1 MHSTNRAAAL
11 VFVCAFAAVL
21 AWSTSVSADSFVDR
35 QGWAKTGPLAP
46 PTPTEGN
53 LYVSVAAGQEQARTY
68 LHLADPET
76 TGTVTFTEASDGVA
90 ASSAALAACALT
102 NPYIGGDSAPGLDC
116 TTRVA
121 LTRAADGRWSLPLDA
136 FVGKLTNGVAVIP
149 DSMGPFTVAFDSSAT
164 SCACTTP
171 AVANPDAVQEQY
183 EPVTGTPT
191 PVFLAPAPP
200 PNTPAVVAPPNTTPT
215 TLNPVT
221 GTPPRQRP
229 GRAASPPF
237 YVLIIPIALAAGV
250 LWALNRRPLPG
261 PVPPITVSG
270 RRVASTTA
278 LVLLAILLIGAGE
291 STTFRLGFIGIVFIG
306 AIGLHVLVNWAGEL
320 SLGHAA
326 FVGLPA
332 FFVAQAASH
341 SGWSPIVFVPFGVG
355 VGVLL
360 GLVVATAALRAR
372 GLQVSLV
379 TLALAIAVIQFF
391 FVRSW
396 VIGPPAGLHVP
407 DPSLF
412 GWHMTTSRAL
422 VPVLVVIVAIASV
435 SARWIFN
442 SKLGRAFAFI
452 RSDPSAAA
460 AAGVPVNQYRALA
473 YAIAGA
479 YAGLAGATYVIW
491 VQRVRPEAFPLTLGF
506 TYLVIAV
513 LAGRGGLG
521 GLALSAILIEG
532 GALFSI
538 IPHSVSLYLGP
549 IGLIYNA
556 TRYQKGFNGGIAE
569 LSRLIDNVVKRKVP
583 TMERPTIRVPVALGT
598 LAIVAGF
605 AALALAWYHTGNT
618 DQMWIQNQEMISGG
632 LGGIGLIIVGA
643 TVLIRDALINGR
655 GITMSE
661 REDA

>member
-1 MHSTNRAAAL
+1 LTWAGTARA
-11 VFVCAFAAVL
+11 
-21 AWSTSVSADSFVDR
+21 DPFVDK
-35 QGWAKTGPLAP
+35 QGWAKTGVVGPVAP
-46 PTPTEGN
+46 AEGH
-53 LYVSVAAGQEQARTY
+53 LYVSIAAGQEQARTY
-68 LHLADPET
+68 LHLADPDT
-76 TGTVTFTEASDGVA
+76 TGTITFAEASDGIG
-90 ASSAALAACALT
+90 SDGAALAACAVT
-102 NPYIGGDSAPGLDC
+102 EPYTGGDSAPGLDC
-116 TTRVA
+116 TRRVP
-121 LTRAADGRWSLPLDA
+121 LTRTPDGHWTLPLGVFGGRA
-136 FVGKLTNGVAVIP
+136 ANGLAVIP
-149 DSMGPFTVAFDSSAT
+149 DSEGPFTVSFDAAAT
-164 SCACTTP
+164 SCSCTTP
-171 AVANPDAVQEQY
+171 AAATSPSEQY
-183 EPVTGTPT
+183 EPITGSPT
-191 PVFLAPAPP
+191 PAFIAPSPP
-200 PNTPAVVAPPNTTPT
+200 PATSPVLTSPT
-215 TLNPVT
+215 TTTTQLNPVT
-221 GTPPRQRP
+221 GTPARVRP
-229 GRAASPPF
+229 QRAASPPF
-237 YVLIIPIALAAGV
+237 FVILIPIALAAAL
-250 LWALNRRPLPG
+250 LWELNRRRLPR
-261 PVPPITVSG
+261 PMSPITVTG
-270 RRVASTTA
+270 RRAGWGTA
-278 LVLLAILLIGAGE
+278 ALLLALLLATASE
-291 STTFRLGFIGIVFIG
+291 STAFRLGFIAIVFIG

-341 SGWSPIVFVPFGVG
+341 SGWSPILFVPLGVLI
-355 VGVLL
+355 GVLL
-360 GLVVATAALRAR
+360 GLVVASAALRAR

-379 TLALAIAVIQFF
+379 TLALGIAVIQFF
-391 FVRSW
+391 FVRGW

-479 YAGLAGATYVIW
+479 YAGLAGATYVVW

-583 TMERPTIRVPVALGT
+583 TMERPTIRVPVALGI

-655 GITMSE
+655 GINMSE

>member
-1 MHSTNRAAAL
+1 M
-11 VFVCAFAAVL
+11 
-21 AWSTSVSADSFVDR
+21 
-35 QGWAKTGPLAP
+35 KTGAVGPVAP
-46 PTPTEGN
+46 QDGR

-68 LHLADPET
+68 LHLADANT
-76 TGTVTFTEASDGVA
+76 TGTITFAEASDSI
-90 ASSAALAACALT
+90 ASDSASLAACALT
-102 NPYIGGDSAPGLDC
+102 DPYTGGDSAPGLDC
-116 TTRVA
+116 TRRVP
-121 LTRAADGRWSLPLDA
+121 LTRSADANWTLPLDL
-136 FVGKLTNGVAVIP
+136 FVGRLANGLAVIP
-149 DSMGPFTVAFDSSAT
+149 DSEGPFTVSLDAAAT
-164 SCACTTP
+164 SCSCTTP
-171 AVANPDAVQEQY
+171 AAAITPTEQY
-183 EPVTGTPT
+183 EPITGTPT
-191 PVFLAPAPP
+191 PAFLAPTPP
-200 PNTPAVVAPPNTTPT
+200 PAAAPVIASATTT
-215 TLNPVT
+215 TLLNPVT
-221 GTPPRQRP
+221 GTPARDHAH
-229 GRAASPPF
+229 GAASPPF
-237 YVLIIPIALAAGV
+237 FVILVPIALAAAT
-250 LWALNRRPLPG
+250 LWELNRRGLPG
-261 PVPPITVSG
+261 PLAPIAVTG
-270 RRVASTTA
+270 RRAGWGTA
-278 LVLLAILLIGAGE
+278 ALLLALLLATASE

-341 SGWSPIVFVPFGVG
+341 SGWSPIVFVPLGVLI
-355 VGVLL
+355 GVLL
-360 GLVVATAALRAR
+360 GLVVASAALRAR

-379 TLALAIAVIQFF
+379 TLALGIAVIQFF

-396 VIGPPAGLHVP
+396 VIGPPAGLRVP
-407 DPSLF
+407 DPSLL

-422 VPVLVVIVAIASV
+422 IPVLVVLVAIASV
-435 SARWIFN
+435 SARWVFG

-538 IPHSVSLYLGP
+538 IPHSISLYLGP

-556 TRYQKGFNGGIAE
+556 TRYEKGFNGGIAE
-569 LSRLIDNVVKRKVP
+569 LSRLIDNLVKRKVP
-583 TMERPTIRVPVALGT
+583 PMERPTIRVPVALGT

-643 TVLIRDALINGR
+643 TVLIRDALLIGNR
-655 GITMSE
+655 RDTSD
-661 REDA
+661 R

>member
-1 MHSTNRAAAL
+1 VRTTRSVVLGVAFLAAMT
-11 VFVCAFAAVL
+11 
-21 AWSTSVSADSFVDR
+21 WSATAGADPFVDE
-35 QGWAKTGPLAP
+35 QGWAKTGAVGPVAP
-46 PTPTEGN
+46 QDGH

-68 LHLADPET
+68 LHLADPDI
-76 TGTVTFTEASDGVA
+76 TGTLTLAEAPDGIGSDG
-90 ASSAALAACALT
+90 AALAACALT
-102 NPYIGGDSAPGLDC
+102 DAYTGGDSAPGLDC
-116 TTRVA
+116 TR
-121 LTRAADGRWSLPLDA
+121 RAPLARSPDGDWTLPLDV
-136 FVGKLTNGVAVIP
+136 FRGKLANGIAVIP
-149 DSMGPFTVAFDSSAT
+149 DSDGPFTVAFDAAAT

-171 AVANPDAVQEQY
+171 AAATAPAEQY
-183 EPVTGTPT
+183 EPVTGAPT
-191 PVFLAPAPP
+191 AAFLAPSAPP
-200 PNTPAVVAPPNTTPT
+200 VDSPAITTPATSTTTVVDPI
-215 TLNPVT
+215 T
-221 GTPPRQRP
+221 GTPARVPPR
-229 GRAASPPF
+229 RAASPPF
-237 YVLIIPIALAAGV
+237 FVILIPIAIAAAV
-250 LWALNRRPLPG
+250 LWELNRRGLPG
-261 PVPPITVSG
+261 PMSPITVTG
-270 RRVASTTA
+270 RRAGWGTAALLLSLLLLTAS
-278 LVLLAILLIGAGE
+278 E
-291 STTFRLGFIGIVFIG
+291 STTFRLGFIAIVFIG

-332 FFVAQAASH
+332 FVVAQAASH
-341 SGWSPIVFVPFGVG
+341 SGMTPILFVPL
-355 VGVLL
+355 GVLIGVAL
-360 GLVVATAALRAR
+360 GLVVASAALRAR
-372 GLQVSLV
+372 GLQVALV
-379 TLALAIAVIQFF
+379 TLALGIAVIQFF

-396 VIGPPAGLHVP
+396 IIGPPAGLHVP
-407 DPSLF
+407 TPSLL
-412 GWHMTTSRAL
+412 GWHMTTNRAL
-422 VPVLVVIVAIASV
+422 LPVLVALVALASV
-435 SARWIFN
+435 SARWVFG

-479 YAGLAGATYVIW
+479 YAGLAGASYVVW

-538 IPHSVSLYLGP
+538 VPHSVSLYLGP

-569 LSRLIDNVVKRKVP
+569 LSRLINNVAKRKVP

-632 LGGIGLIIVGA
+632 FGGIGLIIVGA
-643 TVLIRDALINGR
+643 TVLIRDALISGR
-655 GITMSE
+655 RDS
-661 REDA
+661 